1 RSVRA
6 VLWGGALVAI
16 ISALLV
22 AFAYQAVVETLTRQH
37 VALLDEE
44 VAVLATFAEQTSPAA
59 LAATLA
65 KPTNRLFR
73 VEDASGSVLAGTL
86 GPAPD
91 EAGGGARNVYR
102 LQQDVGA
109 LEAGTLIARVNV
121 ALRSGG
127 SVSVARALTPVTT
140 FSKFLL
146 TGFLIGLTALVALV
160 ALMASATSRR
170 TRRRIA
176 ELTQASEEIMA
187 GDLKRRLAV
196 SRNQDEIDELACA
209 VNRMLDRIG
218 DLMTGL
224 KDVSDNI
231 AHDLKT
237 PLNRMR
243 ARTESVLRSARS
255 EADLRDGLEQTID
268 DADGLIRTFNA
279 MLVVAR
285 LEAGAVA
292 RSFEAFDLSALAS
305 DVVELY
311 APLADEQG
319 SQLNLA
325 AADGCL
331 IDGNR
336 NLITQ
341 VATNL
346 LENALKYGR
355 PANCSK
361 RQTIDVEVR
370 RERGRVVLTVSD
382 NGPGIPVSDRA
393 RALDRFGRLEASR
406 TTPGSGLGLS
416 LVRAIAGLHGA
427 TLALEANNPGLRVV
441 VTFDAAATKQT
452 PIAQKPVPEPV

>member
-1 RSVRA
+1 
-6 VLWGGALVAI
+6 
-16 ISALLV
+16 
-22 AFAYQAVVETLTRQH
+22 
-37 VALLDEE
+37 
-44 VAVLATFAEQTSPAA
+44 
-59 LAATLA
+59 
-65 KPTNRLFR
+65 
-73 VEDASGSVLAGTL
+73 
-86 GPAPD
+86 
-91 EAGGGARNVYR
+91 
-102 LQQDVGA
+102 
-109 LEAGTLIARVNV
+109 
-121 ALRSGG
+121 
-127 SVSVARALTPVTT
+127 
-140 FSKFLL
+140 
-146 TGFLIGLTALVALV
+146 
-160 ALMASATSRR
+160 
-170 TRRRIA
+170 
-176 ELTQASEEIMA
+176 
-187 GDLKRRLAV
+187 
-196 SRNQDEIDELACA
+196 
-209 VNRMLDRIG
+209 
-218 DLMTGL
+218 
-224 KDVSDNI
+224 
-231 AHDLKT
+231 
-237 PLNRMR
+237 R
-243 ARTESVLRSARS
+243 ARTESVLRSAKS
-255 EADLRDGLEQTID
+255 EADLREGLEQTID

-279 MLVVAR
+279 MLLVAR

-292 RSFEAFDLSALAS
+292 RSFEAFDLSKLAS